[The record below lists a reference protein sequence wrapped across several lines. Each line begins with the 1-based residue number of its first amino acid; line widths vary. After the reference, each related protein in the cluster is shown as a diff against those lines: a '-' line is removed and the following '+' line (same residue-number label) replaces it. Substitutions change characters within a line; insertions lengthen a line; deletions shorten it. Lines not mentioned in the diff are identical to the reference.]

1 MLFTNSYAVTPNEIA
16 MACLNPEK
24 DIANVGSMTNNEI
37 VDSLARECIVERII
51 NRISGGNFID
61 TYQDLSQYIYIK
73 LLELDNNKLSIMY
86 EQGKIRYCIY
96 VMITRQ
102 IFSRNSNYYKEYGRF
117 NQMKS
122 ELTEAYEGIPES

>member
-1 MLFTNSYAVTPNEIA
+1 MKINTQPQ
-16 MACLNPEK
+16 
-24 DIANVGSMTNNEI
+24 MTNNEI

-61 TYQDLSQYIYIK
+61 TYQDLAQYIYIK

-86 EQGKIRYCIY
+86 EQGKIRYYISG
-96 VMITRQ
+96 MITRQ